1 MKRPLLVAPLFMLLG
16 VIAAFSPSG
25 ASARPAPKPSPSASP
40 APIPTPSPE
49 PPSIAIPRLQSAL
62 KANPN
67 DRQAL
72 AGLTMEYLQ
81 IGRPDLSL
89 PLSQRLLQLGEKN
102 AEVYFYDGSAQAALG
117 NIPAAISDFENAS
130 NLEPT
135 NVGILGELTQ
145 LYLKTNRPSDAERI
159 ANRSVTFNK
168 TDPRAYVNLGLV
180 YATEK
185 KFDEARKQF
194 ETAFSLDN
202 KDVTP
207 LLQEAQ
213 TYQSQNAIPS
223 ALTIVQRALVADPRN
238 VQALVFKA
246 DLLAQQHNTALSASA
261 FDDAVAAAPDQNIKV
276 GILIQKAAM
285 YSAEKQPAQA
295 QAVFDAAVRDYPG
308 VSGVHTAYGEYWIS
322 LRQPAKAIAQ
332 FNAALQVN
340 KDDTGALLDL
350 GQISLAT
357 RKPSDAVG
365 YLRHLTQVSPSA
377 QSFALLGQAYILTHN
392 YAAAKDACRQSFIA
406 QRTPD
411 TLGCIAGSDFSL
423 KNYSEAG
430 KIFDVLDRSVKT
442 YIDGNP
448 QLLYMMGVSYTKTN
462 QKAKAIGAYRRLL
475 KKMRVGTKEYR
486 QVQQALAA
494 LEKPAPVKKKTKHT

>member
-1 MKRPLLVAPLFMLLG
+1 MKRLFLVASLLVGLG
-16 VIAAFSPSG
+16 ASAAFLPSG
-25 ASARPAPKPSPSASP
+25 VSARPAPSPSPSA
-40 APIPTPSPE
+40 APIPTPTPE
-49 PPSIAIPRLQSAL
+49 PPSIAIPRLQAAV

-72 AGLTMEYLQ
+72 AGLAMQYLQ
-81 IGRPDLSL
+81 IGRPDLTL

-102 AEVYFYDGSAQAALG
+102 AQTYFYDGSAQAALG

-135 NVGILGELTQ
+135 NVGVLGELTQ
-145 LYLKTNRPSDAERI
+145 LYLKTNRPTDAERI
-159 ANRSVTFNK
+159 ANRSITFNK
-168 TDPRAYVNLGLV
+168 TDARAYVNLGLV

-185 KFDEARKQF
+185 KFDDARKQF
-194 ETAFSLDN
+194 ETAYSLEN

-213 TYQSQNAIPS
+213 TYQSQNALAS
-223 ALTIVQRALVADPRN
+223 ALTVVQRALATDPRN

-246 DLLAQQHNTALSASA
+246 DLIAQQHLPAASAAA
-261 FDDAVAAAPDQNIKV
+261 FDDAVAAAPDENTKV

-295 QAVFDAAVRDYPG
+295 QAVFDAAVRDYPR
-308 VSGVHTAYGEYWIS
+308 VSGAHTAYGEYWIS

-332 FNAALQVN
+332 FQAAIQVN
-340 KDDTGALLDL
+340 KDDAGALLDL

-357 RKPSDAVG
+357 RKYSDAVG
-365 YLRHLTQVSPSA
+365 YLRRVTQLSPSA
-377 QSFALLGQAYILTHN
+377 QSFALLGQAYISTHN
-392 YAAAKDACRQSFIA
+392 YNAAKEACRQSFLA

-423 KNYSEAG
+423 KNYAEAG
-430 KIFDVLDRSVKT
+430 RIFDILDHGVKQYLDR
-442 YIDGNP
+442 NP
-448 QLLYMMGVSYTKTN
+448 QLLYMMGVSYSKTN
-462 QKAKAIGAYRRLL
+462 QNAKAISAYTRLL
-475 KKMRVGTKEYR
+475 KNMRVGTKEYR
-486 QVQQALAA
+486 QVQQAITA
-494 LEKPAPVKKKTKHT
+494 LGKPGSAPKKAKHA

>member
-1 MKRPLLVAPLFMLLG
+1 M
-16 VIAAFSPSG
+16 
-25 ASARPAPKPSPSASP
+25 
-40 APIPTPSPE
+40 
-49 PPSIAIPRLQSAL
+49 Q
-62 KANPN
+62 
-67 DRQAL
+67 
-72 AGLTMEYLQ
+72 YLQ
-81 IGRPDLSL
+81 IGRPDLTL

-102 AEVYFYDGSAQAALG
+102 AQVYFYDGSAQAALG
-117 NIPAAISDFENAS
+117 NIPAAIADFENAS

-135 NVGILGELTQ
+135 NVGVLGELTQ
-145 LYLKTNRPSDAERI
+145 LYLKTNRPTDAERI

-194 ETAFSLDN
+194 ETAYSLDN

-223 ALTIVQRALVADPRN
+223 ALTLAQRALAADPRN

-246 DLLAQQHNTALSASA
+246 DLLAQQHTAAASAAA
-261 FDDAVAAAPDQNIKV
+261 FDDAVAAAPDDTTKV

-285 YSAEKQPAQA
+285 YSAEKQPAQS
-295 QAVFDAAVRDYPG
+295 QAVFDAAVRDYPR
-308 VSGVHTAYGEYWIS
+308 VSGAHTAYGEYWIS

-332 FNAALQVN
+332 FQAALQIN
-340 KDDTGALLDL
+340 KDDAGALLDL

-357 RKPSDAVG
+357 RKYSDAVG
-365 YLRHLTQVSPSA
+365 YLRRVTQLSPSA
-377 QSFALLGQAYILTHN
+377 QSFALLGQAYISTHN
-392 YAAAKDACRQSFIA
+392 YTAAKDACRQSFLA

-423 KNYSEAG
+423 KNYAEAG
-430 KIFDVLDRSVKT
+430 RIFDILDHGVKQ
-442 YIDGNP
+442 YLDGNP

-462 QKAKAIGAYRRLL
+462 QKAKAISAYSRLL
-475 KKMRVGTKEYR
+475 KNMRAGTKEYR
-486 QVQQALAA
+486 QVQQAIAA
-494 LEKPAPVKKKTKHT
+494 LGKPGSSAKKTKHS